1 MRVSMNSSFKPK
13 SPSCWVFKHN
23 SWFSLDIAPN
33 KSRDLGTSDQSL
45 LVCLLAYRGG
55 ENHIVHIPWVTYLE
69 RVCVVVYVCK
79 SRTNGTSSQLTAST
93 SCVHAIPAVLNRR
106 SWYSSQLILVICLAY
121 YGPKHHPCLL
131 LLLQLDNRYCRVR
144 ATIVI
149 PEEGAFVRSHS

>member
-13 SPSCWVFKHN
+13 SPSCLVLKHN
-23 SWFSLDIAPN
+23 SWLSLDIAPN
-33 KSRDLGTSDQSL
+33 KKSRLRNGRSVSPRVSPGLSRGRKSHRSHSLGHLSRESL
-45 LVCLLAYRGG
+45 CSR
-55 ENHIVHIPWVTYLE
+55 
-69 RVCVVVYVCK
+69 VCK
-79 SRTNGTSSQLTAST
+79 SRSNGTSSQLTAST

-106 SWYSSQLILVICLAY
+106 SWYSSQLILVISLAY